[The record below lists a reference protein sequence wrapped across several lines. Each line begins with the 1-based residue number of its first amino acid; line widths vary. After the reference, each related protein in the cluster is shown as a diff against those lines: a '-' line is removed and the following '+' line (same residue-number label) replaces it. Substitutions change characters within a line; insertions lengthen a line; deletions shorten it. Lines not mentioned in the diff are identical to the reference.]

1 MNISALLTMGIN
13 NIQRVQSH
21 KTRQKYNRR
30 IKMAQSRLA
39 FTWHYVGYFST
50 KCVCTKNRSS
60 TKTSQSREP
69 HHLLWQ
75 WPVYSDLTGYG
86 QLSRCRVTVTELH
99 LYENVRTSN
108 TLCSIWSLISSLETL
123 LALEQVLGF
132 LTLQRL
138 WGKNLTLRISNIRGS
153 IELNPQNNP
162 PVMA

>member
-1 MNISALLTMGIN
+1 MNISALLTMDIN

-21 KTRQKYNRR
+21 ETRQKYNRQ

-39 FTWHYVGYFST
+39 FTWQYVGYFST

-75 WPVYSDLTGYG
+75 WPVYPDLTGYG

-99 LYENVRTSN
+99 LYENVSTSN
-108 TLCSIWSLISSLETL
+108 MLCSIWSLISSLETL
-123 LALEQVLGF
+123 LALEQVLVFFDVAEIMGKKLDF
-132 LTLQRL
+132 ENLQH
-138 WGKNLTLRISNIRGS
+138 
-153 IELNPQNNP
+153 
-162 PVMA
+162 